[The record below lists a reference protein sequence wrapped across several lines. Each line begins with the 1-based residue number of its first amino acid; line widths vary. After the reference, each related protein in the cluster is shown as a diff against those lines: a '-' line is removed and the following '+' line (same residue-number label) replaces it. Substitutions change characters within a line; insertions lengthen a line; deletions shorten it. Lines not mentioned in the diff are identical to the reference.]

1 MSLLI
6 LCAVGFGV
14 YLVAKSQGMDS
25 RIRQLGENVRD
36 LEDQLHR
43 LRTKVADRF
52 PGLLDER
59 KLTPTVEPI
68 SAPPAPEPIAPAAQ
82 AAPPEPPFAVKGASI
97 SPAPRPEP
105 APARQEQPP
114 AALAQEQA
122 KKAAPAPAPARPRLE
137 IDWEQFMGVKLFAWL
152 GGFAL
157 FLGMAFFVKYSIDHD
172 LISPLMRVTIGFFI
186 GVGTII
192 GGLSLR
198 KKGYD
203 VTVHTLAASGIA
215 VLYADVFASR
225 SLYGFLTNEMALAGM
240 ALVTAAAFL
249 LSVRLN
255 SKYVAILGMVGGFLT
270 PPMLSTGVDHPIA
283 LFSYILLLDV
293 GLAAVT
299 IRQDWGF
306 LIGLSSLA
314 TFLMEA
320 GWTLKFFTPE
330 KAWLALGIYLT
341 FGLFFIIVS
350 SLAERGGAKDKT
362 FQVTADHMPLL
373 SMGLVGYLLS
383 FPELGRHPGVIFTLL
398 FSNLALMGWQA
409 MRRAGSQ
416 RAYVLGACASFV
428 LLAAWTLR
436 YMTPGLALLAAG
448 LYLALCLF
456 SMFVSSRAPEQEPGA
471 GAAAVAD
478 YMPLAAFG
486 LLFYFLTIPELGSRP
501 TVFFPMLFIL
511 AGLLAWRTWSGRG
524 SSAAYGL
531 GVAAGFV
538 LLLLWTASFLD
549 PRRIWLA
556 CGVTLAF
563 CVFHLLVSR
572 ATAAK
577 GVGDERVHVLAD
589 YLPLGSMVFVWF
601 MLRLPALGRRPG
613 IVLSLLL
620 ILGGLSAYRALKR
633 PQARL
638 PYGFGGAASFFLL
651 AYWTVVYM
659 HSSLLLWG
667 LGFYMA
673 FAVVHTLYPIVY
685 LRLRPCAQ
693 PLLTG
698 FLAPMLGLVLIL
710 VAMTACDLLSFLL
723 WPFVLLLGM
732 LGVALAWL
740 AGSLPAAG
748 ASVLLVMACFA
759 VWLFRLPDPAGLP
772 GALGMLAVFSCA
784 FFAWSL
790 LVMRGKSL
798 FAGNAFLSRAGG
810 ILPEEAAAL
819 PACAAIMPF
828 LLLFMVCVRLTLPN
842 PVDVFMFVLLL
853 DILLL
858 ALARFRK
865 MESVIPVALAG
876 TTLVGWAWLGR
887 NTPLA
892 LPHLALSWSLV
903 FYAVFAAF
911 PFFFRRH
918 LRGMAPWICS
928 AVAGLTQWPLVWDS
942 VQLLLGKP
950 AMALVPA
957 FFALPSLVCLA
968 GAATEEADEL
978 RLSKLAWFG
987 GISLLF
993 ATLIIPI
1000 QFDKEWLTV
1009 GWTLE
1014 GAALLW
1020 LYGRVPHEGL
1030 KGWGLALLV
1039 ICFARLALNP
1049 AVLEYHPRSGTP
1061 ILNWYLWIYG
1071 AAVVSYY
1078 LAAWFMRK
1086 SRRWLDVDMPPLL
1099 NSAATLLAFLLV
1111 NIEIADYFSTGGVIT
1126 FNFSGNLAQDLA
1138 YSLSWALFAILML
1151 VAGIRQTSKGARYAS
1166 LALLMVTIIKVFFHD
1181 LWRLGQLFRVASF
1194 VGLAVFLILASFLY
1208 QKFLRQE
1215 EKSGGAT

>member
-1 MSLLI
+1 M
-6 LCAVGFGV
+6 
-14 YLVAKSQGMDS
+14 KSQGMES
-25 RIRQLGENVRD
+25 QLRQLKEQVRD

-43 LRTKVADRF
+43 LKSGIVTRF
-52 PGLLDER
+52 PNILDEP
-59 KLTPTVEPI
+59 KTPPQVQPAA
-68 SAPPAPEPIAPAAQ
+68 APAAPAPIAPLAKAV
-82 AAPPEPPFAVKGASI
+82 PPPPPLTTKAASI
-97 SPAPRPEP
+97 SPQPRPEP
-105 APARQEQPP
+105 A
-114 AALAQEQA
+114 
-122 KKAAPAPAPARPRLE
+122 KKAAPPPPPLKPRIA

-157 FLGMAFFVKYSIDHD
+157 FLGMAFFVKYSIDHS
-172 LISPLMRVTIGFFI
+172 LISPLMRVSIGFMI
-186 GVGTII
+186 GVGII
-192 GGLSLR
+192 IAGLSLR

-203 VTVHTLAASGIA
+203 VTVHTLAAAGIA

-225 SLYGFLTNEMALAGM
+225 SLYGFLTSEMAFACM
-240 ALVTAAAFL
+240 ILVTAASFL

-255 SKYVAILGMVGGFLT
+255 SKYVAILGMIGGFLT

-306 LIGLSSLA
+306 LLGLSSVA

-330 KAWLALGIYLT
+330 KVWLALGIYIT
-341 FGLFFIIVS
+341 FGMFFIAVS
-350 SLAERGGAKDKT
+350 ILAEKRGAQDRT

-373 SMGLVGYLLS
+373 SMAFVGYLLS
-383 FPELGRHPGVIFTLL
+383 FQELGMHPGVIFTLL

-409 MRRAGSQ
+409 MRRIGSQ
-416 RAYVLGACASFV
+416 RAYVLGAFASFV
-428 LLAAWTLR
+428 LLAVWTLR
-436 YMTPGLALLAAG
+436 YMTPALALLAAA
-448 LYLALCLF
+448 LYLALCVF
-456 SMFVSSRAPEQEPGA
+456 SFFVSSRAPRPQAPQTEV
-471 GAAAVAD
+471 AAVAD

-486 LLFYFLTIPELGSRP
+486 LLFYFLSIPELGSHP
-501 TVFFPMLFIL
+501 AILFAMLFIL
-511 AGLLAWRTWSGRG
+511 AALLAGRTLYGRG
-524 SSAAYGL
+524 SAVAYALGGL
-531 GVAAGFV
+531 AGFALLIAWTV
-538 LLLLWTASFLD
+538 LFMDPGRILLVS
-549 PRRIWLA
+549 
-556 CGVTLAF
+556 GVCLAF

-572 ATAAK
+572 TAEAK
-577 GVGDERVHVLAD
+577 GDRDESIHTLAD
-589 YLPLGSMVFVWF
+589 YLPLGSMAFVAF
-601 MLRLPALGRRPG
+601 MLRLPALGHRPG
-613 IVLSLLL
+613 IVLTVLL

-633 PQARL
+633 PQARI
-638 PYGFGGAASFFLL
+638 PYGLGGAASFFLL
-651 AYWTVVYM
+651 AYWTIVYM
-659 HSSLLLWG
+659 SSSLLLWG

-673 FAVVHTLYPIVY
+673 FAVVHTIYPLLY
-685 LRLRPCAQ
+685 LRLRPSAQ
-693 PLLTG
+693 PLLSG
-698 FLAPMLGLVLIL
+698 FMAPMMGLVLIL

-732 LGVALAWL
+732 LAVALAWL
-740 AGSLPAAG
+740 AGSLLAAG
-748 ASVLLVMACFA
+748 GTVILVMACFA

-772 GALGMLAVFSCA
+772 GALSMLAVFSCA

-798 FAGNAFLSRAGG
+798 FAGNAFLSRAGT
-810 ILPEEAAAL
+810 IPPEQAAAL
-819 PACAAIMPF
+819 PACVAIMPF
-828 LLLFMVCVRLTLPN
+828 LLLIMVCVRLPLPD
-842 PVDVFMFVLLL
+842 PMDVFLFALLL
-853 DILLL
+853 DVLLL

-865 MESVIPVALAG
+865 MELVIPVALAS
-876 TTLVGWAWLGR
+876 TTLLEWVWLPC

-892 LPHLALSWSLV
+892 RPVLALSWSLL
-903 FYAVFAAF
+903 FYALFAAF
-911 PFFFRRH
+911 PFLFRRH
-918 LRGMAPWICS
+918 LRGTAPWICS
-928 AVAGLTQWPLVWDS
+928 AIAGLTQWPLVWDS
-942 VQLLLGKP
+942 VERLLGAP
-950 AMALVPA
+950 WLALVPA
-957 FFALPSLVCLA
+957 FFAAPTLVCLA
-968 GAATEEADEL
+968 AAAMQEKDEL

-987 GISLLF
+987 GIALLF
-993 ATLIIPI
+993 VTLIIPV

-1030 KGWGLALLV
+1030 KGWGLALLS

-1061 ILNWYLWIYG
+1061 IVNWYLWIYG
-1071 AAVVSYY
+1071 TAVVSYY

-1086 SRRWLDVDMPPLL
+1086 SRRFLNMDMPPLL
-1099 NSAATLLAFLLV
+1099 NSAGTIVAFLLV
-1111 NIEIADYFSTGGVIT
+1111 NIEIADYFSTGSVIT

-1194 VGLAVFLILASFLY
+1194 VGLAVILILVSFLY

-1215 EKSGGAT
+1215 DRSGGAI